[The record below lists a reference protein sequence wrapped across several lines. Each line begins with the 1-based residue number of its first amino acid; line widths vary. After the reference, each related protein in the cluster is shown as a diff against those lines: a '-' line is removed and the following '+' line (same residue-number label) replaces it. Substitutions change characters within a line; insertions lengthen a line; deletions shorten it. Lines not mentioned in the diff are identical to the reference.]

1 MGSPVVRASTM
12 RSHHESVDR
21 VITAMR
27 SRIDEPLSL
36 QSMARIGF
44 ASRFHFNRTFR
55 QITGIPP
62 SQFLYALRLDAAR
75 RLLTETQRKIIDIC
89 YDVGY
94 NSVGTFTRRFTDAL
108 GVSPSTFRELTQF
121 PGQAQIALRPKPPA
135 SAKRA
140 TGPGHR
146 HPVDGRIK
154 VPSNFHGLVL
164 IGLFETP
171 IPQARPMACAIAGE
185 DGTYRIEDAPEGE
198 FYLFALGLEHPIQSP
213 ECFQYEEAL
222 RAGGHPLIV
231 GKNGV
236 RGLTHLH
243 LRPPASYD
251 PPVLMSLAMLTE
263 NLAVFQ

>member
-1 MGSPVVRASTM
+1 MGSPVVRASTT

-108 GVSPSTFRELTQF
+108 GVSPSAFRELTQS
-121 PGQAQIALRPKPPA
+121 PGQPPVHLRPKAPG

-140 TGPGHR
+140 AKSGHC
-146 HPVDGRIK
+146 VAGRIK
-154 VPSNFHGLVL
+154 VPANFRGVVL
-164 IGLFETP
+164 TGLFETP
-171 IPQARPMACAIAGE
+171 IPQARPVACAIAGE
-185 DGTYRIEDAPEGE
+185 DGAYRIEDAPEGE

-222 RAGGHPLIV
+222 RAGGHSLRV
-231 GKNGV
+231 GRNGV
-236 RGLTHLH
+236 RGMTTLH
-243 LRPPASYD
+243 LRPPATYD
-251 PPVLMSLAMLTE
+251 PPVLMSLTMLTE
-263 NLAVFQ
+263 NPGVFQ

>member
-1 MGSPVVRASTM
+1 MGSPVVRASTV

-108 GVSPSTFRELTQF
+108 GVSPSTFRELTQS
-121 PGQAQIALRPKPPA
+121 PGENPIVLRPKPPA
-135 SAKRA
+135 SARRA
-140 TGPGHR
+140 AKTGHR
-146 HPVDGRIK
+146 VAGRIQ

-171 IPQARPMACAIAGE
+171 IPQARPVACAIAGE
-185 DGTYRIEDAPEGE
+185 DGTYRIEDAPEGD

-222 RAGGHPLIV
+222 RAGGHALQV
-231 GKNGV
+231 EKNGV
-236 RGLTHLH
+236 RGITYLH